1 MIRDVL
7 DDLFSKKFLDE
18 HLDEWGIVEHCDH
31 PTSLGY
37 STTITP
43 RTIYEAVDRSVDV
56 IVTHHDAWKFMF
68 EQRDEVCGLLQDKGL
83 THIWAHLPLDLAD
96 FGTFVHTAHQNRVS
110 PCL

>member
-7 DDLFSKKFLDE
+7 DDLFSKKFLDD

-56 IVTHHDAWKFMF
+56 IVTHHDAWKSHNYTELPGVEMF
-68 EQRDEVCGLLQDKGL
+68 AYRLCSSLKLEMKGHL
-83 THIWAHLPLDLAD
+83 GDAH
-96 FGTFVHTAHQNRVS
+96 F
-110 PCL
+110 

>member
-43 RTIYEAVDRSVDV
+43 RTIYES
-56 IVTHHDAWKFMF
+56 
-68 EQRDEVCGLLQDKGL
+68 
-83 THIWAHLPLDLAD
+83 
-96 FGTFVHTAHQNRVS
+96 
-110 PCL
+110 

>member
-7 DDLFSKKFLDE
+7 DDLFSKKFLDGHLLDG

-68 EQRDEVCGLLQDKGL
+68 EQSVGLAFRGIGEPFAIPLHQVPNGL
-83 THIWAHLPLDLAD
+83 DRRPA
-96 FGTFVHTAHQNRVS
+96 
-110 PCL
+110 

>member
-7 DDLFSKKFLDE
+7 DDLFSKKFLDD

-43 RTIYEAVDRSVDV
+43 KTIYEAVDRSVDV

-68 EQRDEVCGLLQDKGL
+68 EQRDEVWVVGCDYL
-83 THIWAHLPLDLAD
+83 
-96 FGTFVHTAHQNRVS
+96 S
-110 PCL
+110 PTGQSRMSSSEE

>member
-1 MIRDVL
+1 MEGTGMIRDVL

-56 IVTHHDAWKFMF
+56 IVTQSCPAL
-68 EQRDEVCGLLQDKGL
+68 RCSRTGSVVL
-83 THIWAHLPLDLAD
+83 
-96 FGTFVHTAHQNRVS
+96 
-110 PCL
+110 